1 VWEFFPKILSAL
13 PVTLLIVGIATLV
26 GLVLGSFIA
35 FIRVEKIPILNQIA
49 AVFVSFIRGTPILVQ
64 LYIVY
69 YGVPSLL
76 QVIQMDVSSCEYCKC
91 IEPPV
96 RRNEPLNARNR
107 ASYCEQESR
116 PTIFIY
122 RTNLLYNEVA
132 CLRA

>member
-1 VWEFFPKILSAL
+1 MIITSDYGGFAGGMVPEMCCP
-13 PVTLLIVGIATLV
+13 PV
-26 GLVLGSFIA
+26 
-35 FIRVEKIPILNQIA
+35 
-49 AVFVSFIRGTPILVQ
+49 
-64 LYIVY
+64 
-69 YGVPSLL
+69 
-76 QVIQMDVSSCEYCKC
+76 EYCKC